1 MVGKLGPHGLLRGLA
16 TSWVVF
22 NSSCLTLCLK
32 PAGMPRC
39 MILSM
44 SSVASSQRFLK
55 FLEACPVK
63 RKTKVTVEVAHLLMF
78 WSLRW
83 LPQVL
88 QQHGKLVRLFGF
100 TCSFDLNVS
109 IVAAAASGYVFGQFA
124 SLAAA
129 AWCACALVYI
139 FCVEGVFAL
148 GCVFLVWFL
157 ACGWFLDFGGHVLG
171 LRIENLCCV
180 ASTQH
185 SRFGPLTGAEKQD
198 GGRTGAGVCS
208 LLAAAHASG
217 DVFPSV
223 DVVVHDSEIHREDR
237 PNTAG
242 CLSAGIGDWASG
254 RVDVPGSVD
263 HELRA
268 MRHRSEA
275 SEAAESSSTPDMI
288 QAMVISLSGK
298 TVMIDADPEAPVLL
312 LVEDVAKVLG
322 LPRSCFY
329 LTVGSRVL
337 REGMSLSAEGVG
349 SNSVVRVCARMRGG
363 MQPVN
368 GGFGGG
374 GFVGGGDF
382 GQWTCTNPQCR
393 ANRCWPTK
401 SKCFRCG
408 APKGYGLTQDPGRP
422 PYPPPGWQPR
432 EQHHPGRPVQASPGI
447 APTMS
452 KKAVKAARRE
462 AAATATS
469 GFPPPVPLTKV
480 QALELLKGDLDGE
493 LFLEL
498 QTRLAQPKV
507 VPPKKKEDAL
517 LRKRIE
523 KDKAKNQQAKLE
535 QRVYNLRND
544 LALAESQA
552 EENRQRVLVLQSE
565 WQALYDQAGEVSDDK
580 VEDPCSEGNPES
592 DGMEATDEE
601 KIPLGDSDGFL
612 TVLSRHRD
620 QEDTLN
626 PLPPPQASSDMMD
639 RVKPVQLCHHLL
651 DNVPLEFEGTVQDLA
666 NTLLRAIADKTHER
680 GGEAAGR
687 AFVQR
692 YSPQG

>member
-1 MVGKLGPHGLLRGLA
+1 
-16 TSWVVF
+16 
-22 NSSCLTLCLK
+22 
-32 PAGMPRC
+32 
-39 MILSM
+39 
-44 SSVASSQRFLK
+44 
-55 FLEACPVK
+55 
-63 RKTKVTVEVAHLLMF
+63 
-78 WSLRW
+78 
-83 LPQVL
+83 
-88 QQHGKLVRLFGF
+88 
-100 TCSFDLNVS
+100 
-109 IVAAAASGYVFGQFA
+109 
-124 SLAAA
+124 
-129 AWCACALVYI
+129 
-139 FCVEGVFAL
+139 
-148 GCVFLVWFL
+148 
-157 ACGWFLDFGGHVLG
+157 
-171 LRIENLCCV
+171 
-180 ASTQH
+180 
-185 SRFGPLTGAEKQD
+185 
-198 GGRTGAGVCS
+198 
-208 LLAAAHASG
+208 
-217 DVFPSV
+217 
-223 DVVVHDSEIHREDR
+223 
-237 PNTAG
+237 
-242 CLSAGIGDWASG
+242 
-254 RVDVPGSVD
+254 
-263 HELRA
+263 
-268 MRHRSEA
+268 
-275 SEAAESSSTPDMI
+275 
-288 QAMVISLSGK
+288 
-298 TVMIDADPEAPVLL
+298 
-312 LVEDVAKVLG
+312 
-322 LPRSCFY
+322 
-329 LTVGSRVL
+329 
-337 REGMSLSAEGVG
+337 
-349 SNSVVRVCARMRGG
+349 

-432 EQHHPGRPVQASPGI
+432 EQHHPGRPVQVSPGI

-462 AAATATS
+462 AAATAAS

-498 QTRLAQPKV
+498 QTRLAKPKV

-523 KDKAKNQQAKLE
+523 KDKAKEQQAKLE

-544 LALAESQA
+544 LALAETQA

-565 WQALYDQAGEVSDDK
+565 WQALYDQAGEVTDDK
-580 VEDPCSEGNPES
+580 VEDQFSQGNPES

-612 TVLSRHRD
+612 TVLSRHGRKKQRREATQGEQD
-620 QEDTLN
+620 GKGQEDVLN
-626 PLPPPQASSDMMD
+626 PPPPPQATSDIMD
-639 RVKPVQLCHHLL
+639 RVNPVQLCHHLL
-651 DNVPLEFEGTVQDLA
+651 DSVPLEQFEGTVQDLA
-666 NTLLRAIADKTHER
+666 NTLLQAIADKTHER

>member
-1 MVGKLGPHGLLRGLA
+1 
-16 TSWVVF
+16 
-22 NSSCLTLCLK
+22 
-32 PAGMPRC
+32 MP
-39 MILSM
+39 
-44 SSVASSQRFLK
+44 
-55 FLEACPVK
+55 
-63 RKTKVTVEVAHLLMF
+63 
-78 WSLRW
+78 
-83 LPQVL
+83 
-88 QQHGKLVRLFGF
+88 
-100 TCSFDLNVS
+100 FDR
-109 IVAAAASGYVFGQFA
+109 A
-124 SLAAA
+124 
-129 AWCACALVYI
+129 
-139 FCVEGVFAL
+139 
-148 GCVFLVWFL
+148 
-157 ACGWFLDFGGHVLG
+157 
-171 LRIENLCCV
+171 
-180 ASTQH
+180 
-185 SRFGPLTGAEKQD
+185 KQKD
-198 GGRTGAGVCS
+198 GGMTVAGVCS
-208 LLAAAHASG
+208 LLPAARASEV
-217 DVFPSV
+217 VFPSV
-223 DVVVHDSEIHREDR
+223 NVVVHDSEIHREDR

-242 CLSAGIGDWASG
+242 CLSAGTGDWASG

-263 HELRA
+263 DEIHA

-275 SEAAESSSTPDMI
+275 SEATESSSTPDMI

-298 TVMIDADPEAPVLL
+298 TLMIDADPEAPVLL

-322 LPRSCFY
+322 LPETCFY

-337 REGMSLSAEGVG
+337 RDCMSLTAEGVG
-349 SNSVVRVCARMRGG
+349 SDSVVRVCARMRGG

-432 EQHHPGRPVQASPGI
+432 EQHHPGRPVQVSPGI

-462 AAATATS
+462 AAATAAS

-498 QTRLAQPKV
+498 QTRLAKPKV
-507 VPPKKKEDAL
+507 VSPKKKEDAL

-523 KDKAKNQQAKLE
+523 KDKAKEQQAKLE

-580 VEDPCSEGNPES
+580 VEDQCSEGNPES

-612 TVLSRHRD
+612 TVLSRHGRKKQRREATQGEQD
-620 QEDTLN
+620 GKGQEDVLN
-626 PLPPPQASSDMMD
+626 PPPPPHEDIMD
-639 RVKPVQLCHHLL
+639 RVNPVQLCHHLL
-651 DNVPLEFEGTVQDLA
+651 DNVPLEQFEGTVQDLA
-666 NTLLRAIADKTHER
+666 NTLLQAIADKTHER

-687 AFVQR
+687 PFVQR